1 MPRLSISDLRN
12 RLLTH
17 PAFRSWAQKVP
28 FLRSV
33 ARRQS
38 IDLFRL
44 CSGFIHSQI
53 LLACVRL
60 DLFERLQAGPVGGAE
75 IARAVGLPA
84 ARCDHLLR
92 SAAALRLLEQRRD
105 GAFGLGPLG
114 ATLVDNEA
122 LLALVRHHALL
133 YEDLR
138 DPVALFA
145 GTAAETRMARLWP
158 YADANRPGTLVAAD
172 VADYSALMAA
182 SQAMIAEQVLAAV
195 SLRRRRRL
203 LDIGGGVGVFVSAVA
218 GRWPELSLTLVDL
231 PAVAE
236 LARGRLAAAGLD
248 DRVEVLGVDA
258 AADALPGGFDVVSL
272 VRILH
277 DHDDE
282 RALALLAAARRSL
295 APDGML
301 LIAEPLAGG
310 RAAGPWIDAYFHI
323 YLLAMG
329 SGRPRDFATL
339 SGLLRRAG
347 FGRIRRRRPPV
358 PLVTSVVTAEPDG
371 EPVNFI

>member
-1 MPRLSISDLRN
+1 VPQFSLSELRN
-12 RLLTH
+12 RLLTR
-17 PAFRSWAQKVP
+17 PAFRSWAQKIP
-28 FLRSV
+28 IFQLF

-60 DLFERLQAGPVGGAE
+60 ELFERLKAGPLGREE
-75 IARAVGLPA
+75 IARAAELPA
-84 ARCDHLLR
+84 SRCDHLLR
-92 SAAALRLLEQRRD
+92 SAAALGLLERRRD
-105 GAFGLGPLG
+105 GTYGLGLLG

-138 DPVALFA
+138 EPVALFA
-145 GTAAETRMARLWP
+145 GAAAETRMSRLWP
-158 YADANRPGTLVAAD
+158 YADANRTEQLAADD
-172 VADYSALMAA
+172 VADYSALMAE

-195 SLRRRRRL
+195 SLRGRRRL
-203 LDIGGGVGVFVSAVA
+203 LDIGGGLGVFVSAVA
-218 GRWPELSLTLVDL
+218 ERWPELSLTLADL

-236 LARGRLAAAGLD
+236 LARRRLTAARLD
-248 DRVEVLGVDA
+248 HRVEVLGVDA

-282 RALALLAAARRSL
+282 RVLALLAAARRSL

-301 LIAEPLAGG
+301 LIAEPLAGKRG
-310 RAAGPWIDAYFHI
+310 AGPWIDAYFHV

-329 SGRPRDFATL
+329 SGRPRDFRTL
-339 SGLLRRAG
+339 SALLRRAG
-347 FGRIRRRRPPV
+347 FGRVRRRRAPV
-358 PLVTSVVTAEPDG
+358 PLVTSVVTAEPD
-371 EPVNFI
+371 